1 MWSVSENIS
10 YRNRDRSGGSVGGYI
25 ADKVMRAEVAMGYN
39 NDYVIANGSIRSW
52 SNNEIT
58 SRCKGLLE

>member
-10 YRNRDRSGGSVGGYI
+10 YSNRDRSGGLVGGYI
-25 ADKVMRAEVAMGYN
+25 VDKVMRAEVAMGYN
-39 NDYVIANGSIRSW
+39 NDYVIENRSIRSW